1 MHASREE
8 IMSEK
13 SPKFSKTSTELKEE
27 EVEFEQREHK
37 EEGEIT
43 GSDDEDFDS
52 PSVFRVPPN
61 RIDSSPAQ
69 EEKEEGEII
78 SSSEDED
85 YEYLSV
91 FRVEPNRIDSSI
103 AGQLDTA
110 SGADKLPLVMK
121 KRFQCREYNDNYDI
135 KEAVH
140 LDFRSSKKTKKME
153 MLDNVNENFQ
163 VNYSS
168 VMKRSKEVQANLDP
182 QFPSFFKLM
191 LRFSQ
196 EFWLSIP
203 SHFCKMHMPKHDETI
218 CLEDETGET
227 YETSYFAVTM
237 ELSSGWRGFCIR
249 HNLLKGDVVVF
260 HLVAFCK
267 FKVYIVR
274 ASTLQK
280 VEETTGN
287 SNLDANAKERDLSK
301 PTLIF
306 VLSHL

>member
-1 MHASREE
+1 MHASREK

-13 SPKFSKTSTELKEE
+13 SPNFSKILTELKEE
-27 EVEFEQREHK
+27 EVEFEQREQK

-43 GSDDEDFDS
+43 GSDDEEFDY
-52 PSVFRVPPN
+52 PSVFRFRPN
-61 RIDSSPAQ
+61 RIVSSPAG
-69 EEKEEGEII
+69 EEREEGEII

-85 YEYLSV
+85 YVYPSV

-103 AGQLDTA
+103 AA
-110 SGADKLPLVMK
+110 
-121 KRFQCREYNDNYDI
+121 F
-135 KEAVH
+135 H
-140 LDFRSSKKTKKME
+140 LDFRSSKRTKKME
-153 MLDNVNENFQ
+153 MMDNVDGNFQ

-182 QFPSFFKLM
+182 KFPSFFKLM

-196 EFWLSIP
+196 EFWLRIP

-274 ASTLQK
+274 AST
-280 VEETTGN
+280 
-287 SNLDANAKERDLSK
+287 
-301 PTLIF
+301 
-306 VLSHL
+306 